1 MRKYPWYIAIVALVF
16 MLGIAFHVSTQMDT
30 TAEADKME
38 MEGHEDENSEP
49 RGEADEDPESHA
61 EHGVTPVTDPETKKI
76 LYWTCVMHPT
86 VRMPDEGLC
95 PVCAMDLI
103 PIYEGEGLTLS
114 EEQKALIPIRTE
126 KIGFHKLE
134 HEIRTVG
141 ILDYNETKISYAS
154 TRVSGWIEKLYV
166 NFTGTQ
172 VKKGERLL
180 DIYSPELLVA
190 QEEYLLAIKNMDE
203 IQFSHI
209 EVIRQTS
216 EQTLKAAESRLEL
229 LGLTREQVKDI
240 REHGEARTELPLY
253 APSNGSIIHMNV
265 YNGQHV
271 MKGMNLYKIADLSS
285 LWLLADI
292 YEYEMPWISVGQD
305 VLITV
310 PSMPEHEFHG
320 EIIFIYPYME
330 SKTRTVKVQ
339 VGVPNPNGDLRP
351 GMYANVRLRSTLA
364 EIYSEKPAHPMR
376 QHTAEAA
383 ATWTCPMHPQVKRD
397 EPGEC
402 PICGMDLVET
412 EVSTEPESPDAS
424 ESTTV
429 WTCPMHP
436 QVKRDEPGE
445 CPICGM
451 DLIEEE
457 TSSAQKTTDAT
468 EAETIWTCPM
478 HPQVKEDGP
487 GECPIC
493 GMDLVEGEVPVT
505 PDATRLVLRPGAPPL
520 QFLYVCPD
528 HPEKK
533 YEVPGTCPED
543 GKPLAL
549 THEILAVPKS
559 AVINTGTRTVVFVD
573 KGVEAGYAQVEVK
586 LGLETWVSEG
596 GQRRRYFP
604 IISGLFADD
613 IVVTNGNYLLDSQ
626 TELTGSGSAAGAY
639 GGALGGDEE
648 SSGSSAPSV
657 HQQH

>member
-16 MLGIAFHVSTQMDT
+16 MLGIAFHMSAQMDT

-38 MEGHEDENSEP
+38 MEGSEGEDLKSHE
-49 RGEADEDPESHA
+49 
-61 EHGVTPVTDPETKKI
+61 EHGVIPVTDPATKKI

-103 PIYEGEGLTLS
+103 PIYEGAGLTLS

-190 QEEYLLAIKNMDE
+190 QEEYLLAIKNMEE
-203 IQFSHI
+203 IQSSHI
-209 EVIRQTS
+209 EVIRNTS

-229 LGLTREQVKDI
+229 LGLTREQVQDI
-240 REHGEARTELPLY
+240 REHGEVRIELPLY
-253 APSNGSIIHMNV
+253 APSDGSVIHMNV

-271 MKGMNLYKIADLSS
+271 MKGMNLYRIADLSS
-285 LWLLADI
+285 LWLMADI

-310 PSMPEHEFHG
+310 PSMPEQEFHG

-330 SKTRTVKVQ
+330 SRTRTVKVQ

-364 EIYSEKPAHPMR
+364 EIYTEKPANPMG
-376 QHTAEAA
+376 QHTAETTAN
-383 ATWTCPMHPQVKRD
+383 WTCPMHPQVKRD
-397 EPGEC
+397 EAGEC

-412 EVSTEPESPDAS
+412 EVSTEPESPGAS
-424 ESTTV
+424 EST
-429 WTCPMHP
+429 
-436 QVKRDEPGE
+436 
-445 CPICGM
+445 
-451 DLIEEE
+451 
-457 TSSAQKTTDAT
+457 
-468 EAETIWTCPM
+468 TIWTCPM
-478 HPQVKEDGP
+478 HPQVKENGP

-493 GMDLVEGEVPVT
+493 GMDLVETEVPSAPETANAAQLKSIWTCPMHTHIESDEPGDCPLCGMTLVEEKVPVT
-505 PDATRLVLRPGAPPL
+505 PDITRLVLRPGAPPL

-533 YEVPGTCPED
+533 YEIPGICPED
-543 GKPLAL
+543 GKQLVM

-559 AVINTGTRTVVFVD
+559 AVIDTGMRTVVFVD
-573 KGVEAGYAQVEVK
+573 KGAEAGYAQVEVK
-586 LGLETWVSEG
+586 LGLETWASEG

-604 IISGLFADD
+604 IISGLFTGD

-626 TELTGSGSAAGAY
+626 TQLTGAGSAAGAY
-639 GGALGGDEE
+639 GGALGSDEASE
-648 SSGSSAPSV
+648 SSAAPA
-657 HQQH
+657 HQH